1 MSPGKRQEIMES
13 IGIKK
18 SAFTQALNQ
27 LVESG
32 ALEVKYKTD
41 KDTGELIPV
50 RGEYRISPEMFW
62 KGELKKRTELKVTI
76 ETKYTDD
83 LQSDEF

>member
-1 MSPGKRQEIMES
+1 
-13 IGIKK
+13 
-18 SAFTQALNQ
+18 
-27 LVESG
+27 
-32 ALEVKYKTD
+32 VKYNRD
-41 KDTGELIPV
+41 KDTGALIPV

-62 KGELKKRTELKVTI
+62 KGEFKNRTELKATI